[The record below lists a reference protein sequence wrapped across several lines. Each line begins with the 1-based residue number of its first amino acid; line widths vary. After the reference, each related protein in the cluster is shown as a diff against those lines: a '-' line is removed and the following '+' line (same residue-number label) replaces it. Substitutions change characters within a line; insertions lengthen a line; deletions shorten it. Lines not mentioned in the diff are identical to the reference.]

1 MIQDMEKN
9 DLIYLESIGIDKSN
23 LASQVD
29 FLSSKNKTEQL
40 SLIRPCIVGDGITS
54 KEEFQENVLI
64 DNTDNVS
71 LSRFI
76 PASGY
81 GTRMLQVDN
90 HDQLFFKNLELLPF
104 FNLITESCRKN
115 NIDLDKIIKEKDV
128 KQIKEILL
136 AIFLDLPKAL
146 LPFHLINNLAV
157 TPIEEIIL
165 YFNNDI
171 ANKGLVFAIQE
182 EHEDKILKKLNKS
195 DLLKDIDFDKFVN
208 FTYQDVST
216 NSVCLDNEN
225 NILRNLNGDVYTH
238 PSGHGALLENLNKIE
253 SDYVLINN
261 IDNVSPKT
269 RELRYEITKKLYKF
283 IKEIRNKNKVLNK
296 PIRVCGV
303 IKDQTS
309 KGGKPFWVFDGKETS
324 VQIVEESQVYI
335 KNTEQKKIWD
345 SGIYFNP
352 VEMICSFKDFE
363 GKKLELSKFA
373 NMSLKMK
380 TKKTILG
387 KQVSFI
393 ETPGL
398 WNGSMHNWNTTFVEI
413 PEESFTP
420 VKNFTDL
427 FLPIHQP

>member
-1 MIQDMEKN
+1 MIQDIEKN

-195 DLLKDIDFDKFVN
+195 DL
-208 FTYQDVST
+208 
-216 NSVCLDNEN
+216 
-225 NILRNLNGDVYTH
+225 
-238 PSGHGALLENLNKIE
+238 
-253 SDYVLINN
+253 
-261 IDNVSPKT
+261 
-269 RELRYEITKKLYKF
+269 
-283 IKEIRNKNKVLNK
+283 
-296 PIRVCGV
+296 
-303 IKDQTS
+303 
-309 KGGKPFWVFDGKETS
+309 
-324 VQIVEESQVYI
+324 
-335 KNTEQKKIWD
+335 
-345 SGIYFNP
+345 
-352 VEMICSFKDFE
+352 
-363 GKKLELSKFA
+363 
-373 NMSLKMK
+373 
-380 TKKTILG
+380 TI
-387 KQVSFI
+387 
-393 ETPGL
+393 
-398 WNGSMHNWNTTFVEI
+398 
-413 PEESFTP
+413 
-420 VKNFTDL
+420 
-427 FLPIHQP
+427 

>member
-1 MIQDMEKN
+1 
-9 DLIYLESIGIDKSN
+9 
-23 LASQVD
+23 
-29 FLSSKNKTEQL
+29 
-40 SLIRPCIVGDGITS
+40 
-54 KEEFQENVLI
+54 
-64 DNTDNVS
+64 
-71 LSRFI
+71 
-76 PASGY
+76 
-81 GTRMLQVDN
+81 MLQVDN

-324 VQIVEESQVYI
+324 VQIVEEAQVDI

-363 GKKLELSKFA
+363 GK
-373 NMSLKMK
+373 
-380 TKKTILG
+380 I
-387 KQVSFI
+387 
-393 ETPGL
+393 
-398 WNGSMHNWNTTFVEI
+398 
-413 PEESFTP
+413 
-420 VKNFTDL
+420 
-427 FLPIHQP
+427 

>member
-157 TPIEEIIL
+157 TPI
-165 YFNNDI
+165 
-171 ANKGLVFAIQE
+171 
-182 EHEDKILKKLNKS
+182 
-195 DLLKDIDFDKFVN
+195 
-208 FTYQDVST
+208 
-216 NSVCLDNEN
+216 
-225 NILRNLNGDVYTH
+225 
-238 PSGHGALLENLNKIE
+238 
-253 SDYVLINN
+253 
-261 IDNVSPKT
+261 
-269 RELRYEITKKLYKF
+269 
-283 IKEIRNKNKVLNK
+283 
-296 PIRVCGV
+296 
-303 IKDQTS
+303 
-309 KGGKPFWVFDGKETS
+309 
-324 VQIVEESQVYI
+324 
-335 KNTEQKKIWD
+335 
-345 SGIYFNP
+345 
-352 VEMICSFKDFE
+352 
-363 GKKLELSKFA
+363 
-373 NMSLKMK
+373 
-380 TKKTILG
+380 
-387 KQVSFI
+387 
-393 ETPGL
+393 
-398 WNGSMHNWNTTFVEI
+398 
-413 PEESFTP
+413 
-420 VKNFTDL
+420 
-427 FLPIHQP
+427 